1 LILMG
6 RPHPKSES
14 FGMGDFNFAL
24 TVIKMQRR
32 ARIAP
37 LALALA
43 GQATRRKL
51 TVPPDLP

>member
-1 LILMG
+1 LLILMG

-24 TVIKMQRR
+24 SVIKMQRR

-37 LALALA
+37 LAWRWP
-43 GQATRRKL
+43 GKQ
-51 TVPPDLP
+51 

>member
-1 LILMG
+1 
-6 RPHPKSES
+6 
-14 FGMGDFNFAL
+14 MGDFNFAV
-24 TVIKMQRR
+24 TVVKMQRR

-43 GQATRRKL
+43 GQAMRRKL